1 MTESSDARGIAI
13 IGMACRFPG
22 ADQPFAFWT
31 NLCRGVESITFF
43 SDEELLA
50 AGVDPSLLAHPG
62 YVKAAP
68 VLTDVDKFDAAF
80 FGYSPREA
88 AIMDPQQRLFLE
100 TAWEAFEDAGYHPES
115 SGGVTGV
122 FAGGGGVVTSYLM
135 AHRGHPAFPGQTA
148 GLSHLGNDKDFLS
161 TRVSYKLN
169 LTGPSVTVQT
179 ACSTSLVAVHLA
191 CQSLLRGECDMVLAG
206 AATVRIPQVSGYLV
220 EKGNVHSADGHC
232 RAFDAAGQGTIFGSG
247 VAAVLLKDL
256 RRALADGDHVYAV
269 IKGTAVNNDGG
280 AKISYTAPSV
290 SGQAR
295 AMLDAV
301 TVAGVPPETIGYVEC
316 HATGTAIGDPPE
328 IQALTQVFRTQ
339 TSRRRFCAVG
349 SVKTNMGHPEQAA
362 GLAGLIKTAL
372 ALRHGRIPPSL
383 HFVTPNPKIDFDQS
397 PFYVNTALSDW
408 PTNGHPRRAAV
419 NSLGIGGTNAFAV
432 LEEAP
437 PTPAPEPEPR
447 PLHVFTLS
455 AKTDTALLAYAERF
469 RAFLDAAPSAGLA
482 DLCYTANVSR
492 SHFRHRFAA
501 TTGSVGDLAAKLAA
515 FAAERTSVAS
525 ARSKGEKRPVAFLFT
540 GQGSQYPGM
549 AEELYHTQPTFRRVL
564 QECDAGLRSHLDKP
578 LLDVLFGRG
587 PDGALLHETIYTQP
601 ALFAVEYA
609 LADLWRAWGVVP
621 GAVMGHS
628 IGELV
633 AACVAGVFDLADA
646 LRLVADRGRL
656 MQGLPK
662 DGAMAVTFAGEEAV
676 REALDPALG
685 RVAIAAVNGPQ
696 NTVISGERSAVAEV
710 LGALQS
716 RNIASKAL
724 TVSHAFHS
732 PLMDPILDRLEEA
745 ARAVTQRT
753 PELTLISNLTGRPV
767 AGTPTAGHWRDHARR
782 PVRFADGIRTLH
794 ELGYRLFLEVGPGS
808 ALLGM
813 GRQCQPDA
821 GTAWLSSL
829 SPQKRDWQT
838 MLESLQALYV
848 EGGAINWPRVHEGA
862 PRRRV
867 PLPTYPFQR
876 KRYWLDGAAS
886 GETADTKASAR
897 VVHPLLGQRTS
908 GPAGTEFEALYGV
921 AQLPYLNDHR
931 VHGLTVLPTAAGL
944 EAALAAGRAHFGGGP
959 VQLEDLTY
967 HQALILPDDAPR
979 PVRLVLKPGGDDRVT
994 FRLLSRDTDGSAEWR
1009 THMSGV
1015 LSRAAATA
1023 SGDAQAATP
1032 AFTEATRASC
1042 PRETPADRFYA
1053 AVKELGLEYG
1063 PSFQGIRQLWRGEA
1077 AALARVRLPARA
1089 SPGSYGLHPAFL
1101 DACLHV
1107 YPAAIDEYWNGN
1119 LPSARDGDT
1128 YLPVGVE
1135 RFRVYREQATEGWT
1149 HAVVRDQ
1156 RTRGQTVVVDIRVY
1170 EADGTLV
1177 ATLDGLSLR
1186 RLPRATL
1193 AVSGGR
1199 GLGDW
1204 LYQLR
1209 WRERRPP
1216 APPRTAL
1223 ASWLVFA
1230 DRGGVGAALAE
1241 VLEERGDWCQLVFA
1255 DPADP
1260 CSGSGR
1266 STVDPA
1272 RLGDFRRLIRDES
1285 VSAGLPCR
1293 GVVYLW
1299 GLDVPSLADMTAD
1312 RLELAEAL
1320 GTRGALFLT
1329 QALAESRSAGAFAPR
1344 LWLVTRHAQNADPGS
1359 GPPVEAAQAPL
1370 WGLGRTVALEHPAMW
1385 GGLIDLPPAL
1395 RPTPR
1400 EDAVALA
1407 AELRQADGER
1417 EVALRHGKRFVAR
1430 LVRLPRE
1437 EAHAPCGRFR
1447 DDATYLITGGLGMLG
1462 LRVARWLVEEHGV
1475 RFLVLVGRRN
1485 VEGRAQD
1492 AVAVLRGRGATVDL
1506 MQADVSVEADV
1517 ERLLDEIR
1525 AHRPPLKGVIHC
1537 AGVVDDGVLGQM
1549 DWSKFVRATAPKI
1562 KGSWFLHR
1570 HTRDMGLDVFVLHS
1584 SLLSLTGSAG
1594 QANYTA
1600 ANAFVD
1606 ALAAHRR
1613 DLGLPAMV
1621 VNWGPWADAGMAA
1634 AMGARGTAIWRTRG
1648 TRHLPPDDGIRA
1660 LEHLMGRGIDHATV
1674 TITDWATY
1682 LEQFSEPPPLYAE
1695 LAREVG
1701 PVQGP
1706 KRPAGDGDMQARLRE
1721 APAREQRALLLESI
1735 RRQVMDELGFE
1746 ETIDPAQPLDEL
1758 GLDSLMS
1765 VNVANRLERA
1775 LGIAVPIAKL
1785 IRGPSL
1791 TELVDDLF
1799 PHLASVGGADAASPA
1814 ITPRTARAAG
1824 PAGIPPA
1831 AGISTTSGDGWLVR
1845 PRPNPAARAR
1855 LFCFHYAG
1863 GSAAVFRPWVDTLD
1877 PAIELVAIEPPGRG
1891 GRADEPLV
1899 ETLDAFVERLLPAM
1913 TPYLDKPF
1921 ALFGHCLGALTLF
1934 ETARRL
1940 LARQPQ
1946 PLEHVFVSGARPPHL
1961 LAREGPFEEEML
1973 AHLLRHP
1980 EFDPLRPGHEQP
1992 DDVFADMLRR
2002 FNIGATDEFLK
2013 NPELRRLL
2021 LPVVRADFA
2030 MAFHYRFAPAPPWN
2044 APVTCFVGL
2053 GDPYVSR
2060 GDALEWGRY
2069 TQVAFRLLLR
2079 ETAHFLIVDDRGFIV
2094 DTINRELGR
2103 RPTPTQGGRDG

>member
-1 MTESSDARGIAI
+1 MTESSDPRGIAI

-22 ADQPFAFWT
+22 ADQPSAFWT

-50 AGVDPSLLAHPG
+50 AGVDSSLLAHPG

-68 VLTDVDKFDAAF
+68 ILADVEKFDAAF

-88 AIMDPQQRLFLE
+88 ATMDPQQRLFLE
-100 TAWEAFEDAGYHPES
+100 TAWEAFEDAGYCPEA

-135 AHRGHPAFPGQTA
+135 AHRGHPVFPGQTA
-148 GLSHLGNDKDFLS
+148 ELPHLGNDKDFLS

-206 AATVRIPQVSGYLV
+206 AATVRIPQVSGYMV
-220 EKGNVHSADGHC
+220 EKGSVHSADGHC

-247 VAAVLLKDL
+247 VATILLKDL
-256 RRALADGDHVYAV
+256 KRALADGDHVYTV
-269 IKGTAVNNDGG
+269 IKGTAINNDGG
-280 AKISYTAPSV
+280 TKVSYTAPSV
-290 SGQAR
+290 SGQTR
-295 AMLDAV
+295 AMIDAF
-301 TVAGVPPETIGYVEC
+301 TAAGVPPETVGYVEC
-316 HATGTAIGDPPE
+316 HATGTAIGDPLE
-328 IQALTQVFRTQ
+328 IQALTQAFRTQ

-349 SVKTNMGHPEQAA
+349 SVKSNIGHPEQAA
-362 GLAGLIKTAL
+362 GLAALIKTAL
-372 ALRHGRIPPSL
+372 ALRHARIPPSL

-397 PFYVNTALSDW
+397 PFYVNTGLTDW
-408 PTNGHPRRAAV
+408 PTDGHRRRAAV
-419 NSLGIGGTNAFAV
+419 NSLGIGGTNAFAI

-437 PTPAPEPEPR
+437 PAPAPEREPR
-447 PLHVFTLS
+447 PFHLFTLS
-455 AKTDTALLAYAERF
+455 AKTAAALQAYAERF
-469 RAFLDAAPSAGLA
+469 RVFLDAVPSVGLD
-482 DLCYTANVSR
+482 DLCFTANVSR

-501 TTGSVGDLAAKLAA
+501 TAGSIVDLAAKLTA
-515 FAAERTSVAS
+515 FAAEGAGAANAPR
-525 ARSKGEKRPVAFLFT
+525 RGEKRGVAFLFT

-549 AEELYHTQPTFRRVL
+549 AAELYHTQLTFRRVL
-564 QECDAGLRSHLDKP
+564 EECDAELRSHLEKP
-578 LLDVLFGRG
+578 LLDVLFSRG
-587 PDGALLHETIYTQP
+587 PDGARLHETIYTQP
-601 ALFAVEYA
+601 SLFAVEYA

-633 AACVAGVFDLADA
+633 AACVAGVFDLADG
-646 LRLVADRGRL
+646 LRLAAERGRL

-662 DGAMAVTFAGEEAV
+662 DGAMAVTFACEEVV
-676 REALDPALG
+676 REALERAAG

-710 LGALQS
+710 LALLES
-716 RNIASKAL
+716 RNIPSKAL

-732 PLMDPILDRLEEA
+732 PLMDPVLDRLEEA
-745 ARAVTQRT
+745 AQAVAQRA

-767 AGTPTAGHWRDHARR
+767 AAPPTAGHWRDHARR
-782 PVRFADGIRTLH
+782 PVRFADGIRSLH

-821 GTAWLSSL
+821 DSTWLPSL
-829 SPQKRDWQT
+829 SAQKGDWRT
-838 MLESLQALYV
+838 MLESLQTFYV
-848 EGGAINWPRVHEGA
+848 EGSAINWQRVHEGA

-867 PLPTYPFQR
+867 ALPTYPFQR
-876 KRYWLDGAAS
+876 KRYWLDGSES
-886 GETADTKASAR
+886 GEPNGVTGSAQ

-908 GPAGTEFEALYGV
+908 GPAGTEFEAVYGV
-921 AQLPYLNDHR
+921 AQLPDLGDHR

-959 VQLEDLTY
+959 VEVEDLTY
-967 HQALILPDDAPR
+967 HQALIVPGDAAL
-979 PVRLVLKPGGDDRVT
+979 PVRLVLRPSGEDRVT
-994 FRLLSRDTDGSAEWR
+994 FRLLSRDGNDDAGWR
-1009 THMSGV
+1009 MHMSGV
-1015 LSRAAATA
+1015 LSRAATAPADPQMATGA
-1023 SGDAQAATP
+1023 SI
-1032 AFTEATRASC
+1032 EAMRASC
-1042 PRETPADRFYA
+1042 PREIPADRFYA
-1053 AVKELGLEYG
+1053 EVKESGLEYG
-1063 PSFQGIRQLWRGEA
+1063 SSFRGIQQLWRGEI
-1077 AALARVRLPARA
+1077 AALARVRLSAKA
-1089 SPGSYGLHPAFL
+1089 SPGPYGLHPAFL

-1107 YPAAIDEYWNGN
+1107 YLAAVDECGNGN
-1119 LPSARDGDT
+1119 LPSARHDDT

-1135 RFRVYREQATEGWT
+1135 RFRVYREHATVGWT
-1149 HAVVRDQ
+1149 HAVVREH
-1156 RTRGQTVVVDIRVY
+1156 RAGAQTVVVDIRVY
-1170 EADGTLV
+1170 DADGNLV

-1186 RLPRATL
+1186 RLPRAAL
-1193 AVSGGR
+1193 AVSGDR
-1199 GLGDW
+1199 GLGW

-1209 WRERRPP
+1209 WRERRPQ
-1216 APPRTAL
+1216 APPRPSL

-1230 DRGGVGAALAE
+1230 DRGGVAAALAE

-1255 DPADP
+1255 APADA
-1260 CSGSGR
+1260 GSDPGGT
-1266 STVDPA
+1266 TVDPA
-1272 RLGDFRRLIRDES
+1272 RDEDFRRLIRDES
-1285 VSAGLPCR
+1285 ASAGLPCR
-1293 GVVYLW
+1293 GVIYLW
-1299 GLDVPSLADMTAD
+1299 GLDAPSLGDMTAD
-1312 RLELAEAL
+1312 RLEASEAL

-1329 QALAESRSAGAFAPR
+1329 QALAESRSTGSFAPR
-1344 LWLVTRHAQNADPGS
+1344 LWLVTRQAQDVDRGS
-1359 GPPVEAAQAPL
+1359 CSPVEAAQAPL
-1370 WGLGRTVALEHPAMW
+1370 WGLGRTVALEYPAMW
-1385 GGLIDLPPAL
+1385 GGLVDLPPASPSTL
-1395 RPTPR
+1395 HR
-1400 EDAVALA
+1400 DAEALA
-1407 AELRQADGER
+1407 TELRHADGER
-1417 EVALRHGKRFVAR
+1417 EVAYRNGTRFVAR
-1430 LVRLPRE
+1430 LARLPRE
-1437 EAHAPCGRFR
+1437 EAHAPCAGFR

-1462 LRVARWLVEEHGV
+1462 MTVARWLVEQHGV
-1475 RFLVLVGRRN
+1475 RFLVLVGRRE
-1485 VEGRAQD
+1485 VHGRAQD
-1492 AVAVLRGRGATVDL
+1492 AVAALRSRGATVDL
-1506 MQADVSVEADV
+1506 VQADVSIEADV
-1517 ERLLDEIR
+1517 KRLLDEIR
-1525 AHRPPLKGVIHC
+1525 IHRPPLKGVIHC
-1537 AGVVDDGVLGQM
+1537 AGVVDDGVLEQM
-1549 DWSKFVRATAPKI
+1549 DWSKFARATAPKI
-1562 KGSWFLHR
+1562 KGSWLLH
-1570 HTRDMGLDVFVLHS
+1570 HYTRDMGLDVFVLHS

-1606 ALAAHRR
+1606 ALGAHRR
-1613 DLGLPAMV
+1613 DLGLPATV

-1634 AMGARGTAIWRTRG
+1634 AMGARGAAIWRARG
-1648 TRHLPPDDGIRA
+1648 TRHLPPDDGIHA
-1660 LEHLMGRGIDHATV
+1660 LEHLMGRGIDHAAV

-1682 LEQFSEPPPLYAE
+1682 LGQFSESPPLYAE
-1695 LAREVG
+1695 LCGEAG
-1701 PVQGP
+1701 PVQES
-1706 KRPAGDGDMQARLRE
+1706 KRQAGEGDVQARLRE
-1721 APAREQRALLLESI
+1721 APAQEQRALLLDSI
-1735 RRQVMDELGFE
+1735 RRQVMAELGFE

-1785 IRGPSL
+1785 IRGPTL

-1799 PHLASVGGADAASPA
+1799 PHLASTESGDASPA
-1814 ITPRTARAAG
+1814 ITPPTARAPESTG
-1824 PAGIPPA
+1824 SPPRVET
-1831 AGISTTSGDGWLVR
+1831 SDTTGDGWLIR

-1863 GSAAVFRPWVDTLD
+1863 GGAAVFRPWADALD
-1877 PAIELVAIEPPGRG
+1877 PAVELVAIEPPGRG
-1891 GRADEPLV
+1891 GRADEALI
-1899 ETLDAFVERLLPAM
+1899 ERLDAFAERLLPAM

-1940 LARQPQ
+1940 LGDKAR

-1961 LAREGPFEEEML
+1961 LGRQGPFEEEML
-1973 AHLLRHP
+1973 AQLLRHP
-1980 EFDPLRPGHEQP
+1980 GFDPFRPGHEQP

-2053 GDPYVSR
+2053 GDPYVTR
-2060 GDALEWGRY
+2060 EDALEWGRY

-2079 ETAHFLIVDDRGFIV
+2079 ETAHFLIVDDRQFIV
-2094 DTINRELGR
+2094 DTINRELGGR
-2103 RPTPTQGGRDG
+2103 LTPAEGGRDA